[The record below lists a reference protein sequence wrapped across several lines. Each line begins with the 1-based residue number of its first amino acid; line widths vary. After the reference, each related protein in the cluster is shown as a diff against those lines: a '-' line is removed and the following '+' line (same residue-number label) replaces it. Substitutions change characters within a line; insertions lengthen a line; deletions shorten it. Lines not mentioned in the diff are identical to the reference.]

1 MALHCLWKLTL
12 RKLSRAGLGGV
23 TLIPFVVAF
32 DIADF
37 WPFAFTRITDLFN
50 LFKLVLDSR
59 NMTNSNFYE
68 SDSGELYQ
76 TPYSDHSYDFV
87 PFQEPIKYS
96 GYEFREPGFVE
107 YNSAAYSN
115 AHDPYLSVSEINYS
129 AHSVTEPK
137 LIEYNRNPYGG
148 AYDPY
153 FTRSEINYST
163 YSFSEPKL
171 IEYNP
176 NPYGTGYYSPE
187 TQFSAPKLIEYNP
200 NPYGTGYYSPETQY
214 VISYSTKSDVVD
226 DTEYEEYD
234 PTPYGGGYDPTL
246 TYGRPLVPSDEICY
260 PRSVQESNV
269 PSFDNFFF
277 DSIPSPYGKD
287 NGTGPTG
294 AIEEQEPPEKP
305 IEPSRGEPVESYTSD
320 NYYPWSGYG
329 YGCGN
334 EDYGSRNGY
343 DRKVVPTTYDY
354 GIDALD
360 LCESLFGYWPCLYKN
375 NGRNGHGDQESGSE
389 ERREENQWMSAGD
402 CLFGSPFGNGGD
414 ETGNYGGHPH
424 SYLEY

>member
-1 MALHCLWKLTL
+1 MAFY
-12 RKLSRAGLGGV
+12 S
-23 TLIPFVVAF
+23 
-32 DIADF
+32 
-37 WPFAFTRITDLFN
+37 
-50 LFKLVLDSR
+50 
-59 NMTNSNFYE
+59 SNFYE
-68 SDSGELYQ
+68 SDSGEFYQ
-76 TPYSDHSYDFV
+76 TPYADHSYDIV
-87 PFQEPIKYS
+87 PFREPISYS

-115 AHDPYLSVSEINYS
+115 AHDPYLSVSE
-129 AHSVTEPK
+129 V
-137 LIEYNRNPYGG
+137 
-148 AYDPY
+148 
-153 FTRSEINYST
+153 NYST
-163 YSFSEPKL
+163 HSVSEPKL

-176 NPYGTGYYSPE
+176 NPYGGAYDPFFTQSEINYS
-187 TQFSAPKLIEYNP
+187 TYSFSEPKLIEYNP

-246 TYGRPLVPSDEICY
+246 TYGRPLAPSDETCY
-260 PRSVQESNV
+260 PRSDQESNV

-287 NGTGPTG
+287 DGTKPTE
-294 AIEEQEPPEKP
+294 AIEEQKPPEKP

-329 YGCGN
+329 YGGGC
-334 EDYGSRNGY
+334 EDYGY

-375 NGRNGHGDQESGSE
+375 NGKYCHGDQESGSE

-414 ETGNYGGHPH
+414 ETGNYGGHPS